1 VAELAAAIGRAKTWV
16 YERLQDL
23 ARAGEVERAG
33 HGRWRL
39 THPGALD
46 GGQGGDD
53 HGHPEG
59 GHGG

>member
-23 ARAGEVERAG
+23 HRQGEVERAG

-39 THPGALD
+39 ADPDRNPGD
-46 GGQGGDD
+46 HD
-53 HGHPEG
+53 HG
-59 GHGG
+59 GHDE